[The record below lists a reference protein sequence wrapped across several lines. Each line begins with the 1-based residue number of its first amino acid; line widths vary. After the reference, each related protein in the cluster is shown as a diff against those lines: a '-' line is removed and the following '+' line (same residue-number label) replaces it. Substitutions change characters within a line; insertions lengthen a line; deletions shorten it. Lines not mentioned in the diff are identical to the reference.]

1 MRTYRVL
8 MSLVGAAVIGY
19 GVHGLLGDA
28 HISDPLDVLVWAGAA
43 VVLHDGLWLPL
54 ACIIGA
60 GVARD
65 VVLRAGLIVAASL
78 TVVALP
84 AVLREDD
91 DHGNPTLLPLHYQ
104 RNLLILLGCCALGT
118 AAVWAVRRMRDRRA
132 RASRHSPGPKADA
145 PRS

>member
-8 MSLVGAAVIGY
+8 MVLVGAAVIGY
-19 GVHGLLGDA
+19 GVYGMLGDPQ
-28 HISDPLDVLVWAGAA
+28 ISDPLDVLVWAGTA

-54 ACIIGA
+54 VCVIGA

-65 VVLRAGLIVAASL
+65 VVLRAGLVVAASL

-84 AVLREDD
+84 AVLRADD

-104 RNLLILLGCCALGT
+104 RNLLVLLGCCALGT
-118 AAVWAVRRMRDRRA
+118 ALVWVIRRMRARRA
-132 RASRHSPGPKADA
+132 HASRHSPDAKAA
-145 PRS
+145 VPRS